1 MQSNALFTTQNA
13 FSMNGTSKPRHP
25 STHLGDE
32 TDVDVAEVALTHFEL
47 KLPESLNEGHSLDI
61 PDSATQLRRG
71 STQYEV
77 TSAFVKQ
84 TDSCYMCVH
93 TNTCTSYNLQVLQM

>member
-13 FSMNGTSKPRHP
+13 FSMNRTSKPRHP

-32 TDVDVAEVALTHFEL
+32 TDVDVAEVVLTHFEL

-71 STQYEV
+71 ST
-77 TSAFVKQ
+77 
-84 TDSCYMCVH
+84 
-93 TNTCTSYNLQVLQM
+93 